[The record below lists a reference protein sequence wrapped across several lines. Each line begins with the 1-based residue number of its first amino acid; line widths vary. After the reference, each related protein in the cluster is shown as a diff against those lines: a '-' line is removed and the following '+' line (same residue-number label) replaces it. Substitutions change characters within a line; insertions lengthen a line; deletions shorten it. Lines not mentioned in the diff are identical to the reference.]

1 MQSMS
6 AFRSASLI
14 PITRKHGRP
23 VRFLT
28 RSTNNEK
35 SIPSPYELYDETVKK
50 ISQPAVGPVMDEL
63 EKTNK
68 TLTEILD
75 ILVQFKARKLD
86 GLVPADQLP
95 RRTLEERE

>member
-1 MQSMS
+1 MS
-6 AFRSASLI
+6 VIRSVSLL
-14 PITRKHGRP
+14 PITRKHGRSI
-23 VRFLT
+23 RYFA

-75 ILVQFKARKLD
+75 ILVQFKTRKLD